1 MARSLALSL
10 YLATVVRGGAARKP
24 GRFGPPL
31 ARATAF
37 PNEHLGHYDMPRPTG
52 PLVWFHA
59 PGNDALRPLAEL
71 ITLLADERPDFGFV
85 ITVTSAAQRMA
96 DRAGFPPRSA
106 IVLTPD
112 DSAQATRRFLAHWAP
127 DIGVWIGFD
136 QRPALLTG
144 AAAQNVVLFALDGPR
159 DMADAPGWRWL
170 PGLNRDLQGLFA
182 RILVGDK
189 ASHARRLRLGAP
201 ADRLEEAGFLEEGAA
216 PPPCDE
222 DERSMLAAQMA
233 ARPVWLAAAL
243 DDAEVDSILAAHKAA
258 LRRAHRLLLII
269 LPADPAQGDA
279 IAAQA
284 QAQGMIT
291 AQRALAQEP
300 EREVHI
306 YIADNP
312 DEIGLWYRLAPIS
325 FLGQS
330 LAGPGGGLSPYE
342 AAALGS
348 VVLHGPDVTR
358 HQAAYARFSA
368 AGAAILVRKTEDLI
382 AALEM
387 LQAPERVAQIAHA
400 AWEVGSSNA
409 AATDRI
415 TELILNALD
424 THEDG

>member
-37 PNEHLGHYDMPRPTG
+37 PDEHLGQYDMPRPKG

-59 PGNDALRPLAEL
+59 PTDDALRPLAEL
-71 ITLLADERPDFGFV
+71 LALLADERPELSFV
-85 ITVTSAAQRMA
+85 ITVTSEAQRMA
-96 DRAGFPPRSA
+96 DLSRLPPRSA

-112 DSAQATRRFLAHWAP
+112 DRAQATRRFLAHWAP
-127 DIGVWIGFD
+127 DVGVWIGFD
-136 QRPALLTG
+136 QRPALLIG
-144 AAAQNVVLFALDGPR
+144 AASQGMALFALDGPR
-159 DMADAPGWRWL
+159 NMVGAPAWPWL
-170 PGLNRDLQGLFA
+170 PGLSRDLQLLFD
-182 RILVGDK
+182 RILVGNK
-189 ASHARRLRLGAP
+189 ASHARRLRLGALP
-201 ADRLEEAGFLEEGAA
+201 DQLEESGFLEEGAA

-222 DERSMLAAQMA
+222 DERAVLAAQMA

-243 DDAEVDSILAAHKAA
+243 DSAEIDSILAAHKAA

-279 IAAQA
+279 IAAKA
-284 QAQGMIT
+284 QAEGMIT
-291 AQRALAQEP
+291 AQRARAQEP

-312 DEIGLWYRLAPIS
+312 DEMGLWYRLAPIS

-348 VVLHGPDVTR
+348 VILHGPDVTR

-368 AGAAILVRKTEDLI
+368 AGAALLVRKTDDLI

-424 THEDG
+424 LREGG